1 MVKKIS
7 VDFDNTLSEIDVQM
21 YIKSLINKDIEVWI
35 VTARYDSTSKY
46 SNEMIES
53 WGIKNLQFE
62 HKELFRVADELG
74 ISKDHIVFMNMVPKK
89 EFFKA
94 NRDFLFHL
102 DDDAVELITIK
113 YVDVVDVK
121 SPNWI
126 DKCNKLI
133 G

>member
-21 YIKSLINKDIEVWI
+21 YIKSLINKGIEVWI
-35 VTARYDSTSKY
+35 VTARYDHESKY
-46 SNEMIES
+46 SAKMIES

-62 HKELFRVADELG
+62 HNELFRIADELG
-74 ISKDHIVFMNMVPKK
+74 ISRDHIVFMNMVPKK
-89 EFFKA
+89 EFFKD

>member
-53 WGIKNLQFE
+53 WGIKNLHFE
-62 HKELFRVADELG
+62 HNELFRIADELG
-74 ISKDHIVFMNMVPKK
+74 INRDHIVFMNMVPKK
-89 EFFKA
+89 EFFKD

>member
-21 YIKSLINKDIEVWI
+21 YIKSLINKGIEVWI

-62 HKELFRVADELG
+62 HNELFRIADELG
-74 ISKDHIVFMNMVPKK
+74 ISRDHIVFMNMVPKK
-89 EFFKA
+89 EFFKD

-102 DDDAVELITIK
+102 DDDAVELATIK
-113 YVDVVDVK
+113 YVDVVDVEN
-121 SPNWI
+121 PNWI
-126 DKCNKLI
+126 YRCDELI

>member
-1 MVKKIS
+1 MKIS
-7 VDFDNTLSEIDVQM
+7 FDYDNTLSRDDVQD
-21 YIKSLINKDIEVWI
+21 YAKELIQRGFELWI
-35 VTARYDSTSKY
+35 VTSRYDSTSKY

-62 HKELFRVADELG
+62 HKELFRVADELW
-74 ISKDHIVFMNMVPKK
+74 ISKDHIVFMNMVPKRG
-89 EFFKA
+89 FFKA